1 MTRQAYPTADQ
12 GVLNTLAIERFIDA
26 LPDPYICL
34 RLRYARPK
42 DINEAE
48 IIAIRLETHQM
59 TEAQRTST
67 LSLNPMHSNEFESLR
82 EELFDIK
89 RLVMSN
95 RNPKPAYSP
104 FISKPESNPRF

>member
-1 MTRQAYPTADQ
+1 MTKQEYPTTDQ
-12 GVLNTLAIERFIDA
+12 GRLNTLALERFIEA
-26 LPDPYICL
+26 LPGPDIRL
-34 RLRYARPK
+34 RLRETRPK

-48 IIAIRLETHQM
+48 IIAIRLETHHM
-59 TEAQRTST
+59 AESQRTST
-67 LSLNPMHSNEFESLR
+67 LSLYPIHSNEFESLR